1 MSARDGKSGS
11 RTTSGKKKSSPK
23 KSGQKKSDPKKSGKR
38 GLTVRVKTARGRKT
52 ASTRWLQRQLNDPYV
67 AAAQDEGYRSRAAF
81 KLAQI
86 DDKFHILEPGL
97 RVLDLGA
104 APGGWAQVA
113 VERVG
118 EGHVLAVDL
127 QPMVS
132 LAGARILQCDLT
144 GEDAAA
150 RIREAQKGP
159 ADVVL
164 SDMSP
169 AVTGHAATD
178 HLRIVGLC
186 EAALALA
193 EDLLTPGGVFV
204 AKVFHGGAQGGLL
217 ATLKSVFRTVRH
229 FKPPASRK
237 ESAETYVVA
246 MDYRG
251 GGDETET
258 GETPPR

>member
-1 MSARDGKSGS
+1 M
-11 RTTSGKKKSSPK
+11 
-23 KSGQKKSDPKKSGKR
+23 
-38 GLTVRVKTARGRKT
+38 RVKTARGRKT

-104 APGGWAQVA
+104 APGGWTQVA
-113 VERVG
+113 VERAG

-127 QPMVS
+127 QPMTS
-132 LAGARILQCDLT
+132 LAGARILQCDLND
-144 GEDAAA
+144 GDAAA
-150 RIREAQKGP
+150 RIREAGQEYGGSV
-159 ADVVL
+159 DVVL

-178 HLRIVGLC
+178 HLRIVSLC
-186 EAALALA
+186 EVALALA
-193 EDLLTPGGVFV
+193 EDLLEPGGAFV
-204 AKVFHGGAQGGLL
+204 AKVFQGGAQGGLL
-217 ATLKSVFRTVRH
+217 ASLKHDFRSVRH

-237 ESAETYVVA
+237 ESAETYVIA

-251 GGDETET
+251 GGDETE
-258 GETPPR
+258 GEKTPPQ

>member
-1 MSARDGKSGS
+1 VSAKDGKSGG
-11 RTTSGKKKSSPK
+11 RTTSGSKKSGPK
-23 KSGQKKSDPKKSGKR
+23 KSGPKKSGKR
-38 GLTVRVKTARGRKT
+38 GLKVRVKTARGRKT

-67 AAAQDEGYRSRAAF
+67 TAAQDEGYRSRAAF

-104 APGGWAQVA
+104 APGGWTQVA
-113 VERVG
+113 VERAG

-127 QPMVS
+127 QAMAP
-132 LAGARILQCDLT
+132 LAGARILQCDLNH
-144 GEDAAA
+144 EDAATA
-150 RIREAQKGP
+150 IREAMEGP
-159 ADVVL
+159 GHVVL

-178 HLRIVGLC
+178 HLRIVSLC
-186 EAALALA
+186 EAAQVLA
-193 EDLLTPGGVFV
+193 EDLLEPGGAFV
-204 AKVFHGGAQGGLL
+204 AKVFQGGAQGGLL
-217 ATLKSVFRTVRH
+217 AALKHDFRSVRH

-237 ESAETYVVA
+237 ESAETYVIA

-251 GGDETET
+251 GGDETE
-258 GETPPR
+258 GEKTSSSE